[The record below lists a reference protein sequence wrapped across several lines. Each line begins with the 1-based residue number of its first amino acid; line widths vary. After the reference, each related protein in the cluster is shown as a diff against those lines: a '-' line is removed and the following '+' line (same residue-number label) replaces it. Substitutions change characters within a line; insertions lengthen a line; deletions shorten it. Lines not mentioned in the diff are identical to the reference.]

1 MISPPQSL
9 DEQEEDEQQDNSDD
23 DDSIQLTAT
32 KEEAIKFVKNNFGVI
47 KRFLT
52 SEECNYLKKETSF
65 AKGSIGSFLIGTGV
79 TEELNEAIKETINK
93 MGKANKCFNLILN
106 NAHAVYV
113 CTVLKMFN
121 ELEVPKGNCMKNESI
136 IKLMNHIFPTK
147 SVPKV
152 IEKGQKETPQKSMKS
167 ASTKSK
173 KIEIN
178 LKAAADDWH
187 QSTIFSRAELLA
199 FVFSFNTFIKNPL
212 HQPHSKECIPKLRE
226 LCRENPQWA
235 EKCKVE
241 DLTWSDITDVSK
253 AMWRKYHR
261 KTDEHKKYERFLS
274 LAKTF
279 YKYYL

>member
-1 MISPPQSL
+1 
-9 DEQEEDEQQDNSDD
+9 
-23 DDSIQLTAT
+23 
-32 KEEAIKFVKNNFGVI
+32 
-47 KRFLT
+47 
-52 SEECNYLKKETSF
+52 
-65 AKGSIGSFLIGTGV
+65 
-79 TEELNEAIKETINK
+79 
-93 MGKANKCFNLILN
+93 
-106 NAHAVYV
+106 
-113 CTVLKMFN
+113 
-121 ELEVPKGNCMKNESI
+121 
-136 IKLMNHIFPTK
+136 
-147 SVPKV
+147 
-152 IEKGQKETPQKSMKS
+152 MKS

-178 LKAAADDWH
+178 PKPAADNWH
-187 QSTIFSRAELLA
+187 QSTIFSHAQLLA

-279 YKYYL
+279 YKHYL